1 MNGLQTRDI
10 SAQSFQQQRNPNGTA
25 LNGAFIL
32 GDNFRDF
39 KRDLEVGKMNSFSN
53 TQNQP
58 NFNDTFSQQQQQIKP
73 TISDK
78 PRTPFTYTPI
88 RQLSQNSSST
98 TLSTPPYTKIV
109 QSNQQ
114 QQQHLQQQQHYQQ
127 QQQPSYPNNTIQSYS
142 NIPTPPTV
150 TLQQFNELSHEIHE
164 LKMVLTKSLQTQN
177 EMQNKIIEY
186 NKLIAEQEKVIR
198 MSNYKLNEHDSKLTE
213 ILLSFNNYLQINEK
227 SSTTINEVQ
236 KKLDNCIN
244 KTELT
249 DLRST
254 VYTLNKN
261 NETNINEL
269 SNSITTL
276 NLKINEFSQENET
289 YQKFTLEKIQNVQKD
304 AMESRLEQQNE
315 LIKLEESKEARLTA
329 QFNQLR
335 NNIGLVEK
343 NLQEE
348 TEFRKKMIDTL
359 REEVLE
365 SFQRHE
371 EKFKKAE
378 KIMLETE
385 NNIITVNKDFMT
397 TVNELISKN
406 NEKYEMELR
415 AIRSIIEAGLTKA
428 NMKLENEIKT
438 NEQNL
443 IQVKSDMF
451 EQKTQI
457 TEIDNFI
464 KDTIQNMEK
473 KFENAKQ
480 TNQDYFTKFD
490 LLSNTLDKY
499 MKENLSLINAKCEEL
514 TNAYKK
520 EIADGLGELR
530 DVVQGNKEETGKQYE
545 DLKERIGDVKA
556 LA

>member
-10 SAQSFQQQRNPNGTA
+10 SAQSQQQQRNPTGTA

-39 KRDLEVGKMNSFSN
+39 KRDLEVGKMNNFSVPQSQAN
-53 TQNQP
+53 L
-58 NFNDTFSQQQQQIKP
+58 NDTFSQQQLRP
-73 TISDK
+73 ALSDK

-88 RQLSQNSSST
+88 RQLSQNTSST
-98 TLSTPPYTKIV
+98 TLSTPPPYTKIV
-109 QSNQQ
+109 QPNQQ
-114 QQQHLQQQQHYQQ
+114 QQQQYQQ
-127 QQQPSYPNNTIQSYS
+127 QQQSYRNDTIQRYPS
-142 NIPTPPTV
+142 PAPTV
-150 TLQQFNELSHEIHE
+150 TLQQFNELSQEIRE
-164 LKMVLTKSLQTQN
+164 LKMVLSKSLQTQN

-236 KKLDNCIN
+236 KKLDNCIS
-244 KTELT
+244 KAELT

-269 SNSITTL
+269 SSSITTL

-335 NNIGLVEK
+335 NNIGMVEK

-348 TEFRKKMIDTL
+348 SDYRKKMIDTL

-385 NNIITVNKDFMT
+385 SNIITVNKDFMT

-415 AIRSIIEAGLTKA
+415 TIRSLIEAGLTKA
-428 NMKLENEIKT
+428 NMKLENEIKA

-443 IQVKSDMF
+443 NQVKSDMF
-451 EQKTQI
+451 EQKTRI

-499 MKENLSLINAKCEEL
+499 MKENLSLINTKYEEL

-530 DVVQGNKEETGKQYE
+530 DVVEGNKEETGKQYE

>member
-10 SAQSFQQQRNPNGTA
+10 SAQSQQQQRNPTGTA

-39 KRDLEVGKMNSFSN
+39 KRDLEVGKMNNFSVPQSQAN
-53 TQNQP
+53 L
-58 NFNDTFSQQQQQIKP
+58 NDTFSQQQLRP
-73 TISDK
+73 ALSDK

-88 RQLSQNSSST
+88 RQLSQNTSST
-98 TLSTPPYTKIV
+98 TLSTPPPYTKIV
-109 QSNQQ
+109 QPNQQ
-114 QQQHLQQQQHYQQ
+114 QQQQYQQ
-127 QQQPSYPNNTIQSYS
+127 QQQSYRNDTIQRYPS
-142 NIPTPPTV
+142 PAPTV
-150 TLQQFNELSHEIHE
+150 TLQQFNELSQEIRE
-164 LKMVLTKSLQTQN
+164 LKMVLSKSLQTQN

-236 KKLDNCIN
+236 KKLDNCIS
-244 KTELT
+244 KAELT

-269 SNSITTL
+269 SSSITTL

-335 NNIGLVEK
+335 NNIGMVEK

-348 TEFRKKMIDTL
+348 SDYRKKMIDTL

-385 NNIITVNKDFMT
+385 SNIITVNKDFMT

-415 AIRSIIEAGLTKA
+415 TIRSLIEAGLTKA
-428 NMKLENEIKT
+428 NMKLENEIKA

-443 IQVKSDMF
+443 NQVKSDMF
-451 EQKTQI
+451 EQKTRI
-457 TEIDNFI
+457 TEIDNFS

-499 MKENLSLINAKCEEL
+499 MKENLSLINTKYEEL

-530 DVVQGNKEETGKQYE
+530 DVVEGNKEETGKQYE